1 VVEKNHPLA
10 VQSQI
15 SLAALAGE
23 PAILPTHGTY
33 TRQIIEKNIE
43 TEQLKLNIRLA
54 TNYLETIKM
63 MVSIGLGW
71 SVLPCSM
78 IQDELSTLSIK
89 GLQLERKLGAVW
101 HKNRTLSNSAK
112 AMLSQLQNTR

>member
-1 VVEKNHPLA
+1 MLSE
-10 VQSQI
+10 
-15 SLAALAGE
+15 E

-33 TRQIIEKNIE
+33 TREIIEQTIQPE
-43 TEQLKLNIRLA
+43 GLDLNIRLA

-78 IQDELSTLSIK
+78 LNKELAALSVK
-89 GLQLERKLGAVW
+89 GLKLERQLGVVW
-101 HKNRTLSNSAK
+101 HKSRTLSNSAQ